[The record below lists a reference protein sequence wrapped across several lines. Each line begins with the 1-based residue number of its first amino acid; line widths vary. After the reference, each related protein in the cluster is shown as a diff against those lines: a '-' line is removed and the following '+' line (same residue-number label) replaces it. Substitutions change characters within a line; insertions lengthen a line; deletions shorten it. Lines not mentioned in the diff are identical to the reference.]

1 MIQLNVD
8 FSLLNK
14 FFGIPINKI
23 SQYANKDL
31 EEIMKIEAA
40 QGNQKAA
47 DYKEIL
53 SDPDKLIKIFKL
65 TNVENKYI
73 ILQNL
78 SEEDLDNLL
87 PYLKQEQLA
96 RGLNFFTEE
105 KLMEMCAELPIEPLL
120 QMVLE
125 KFTILDILVLMD
137 EDSLDKFIK
146 QPDSERKYAQKYFET
161 LDKKTLEQ
169 IMVYSFGADFYDKDK
184 KEYLEHLENL
194 NDRKYQEFLLSME
207 RESKIGLINGMISQ
221 QEDLALLLDPEDV
234 IAPMSLLMKADKVKL
249 MGSLD
254 AEYLIPMIQEL
265 PEDLVQIVLTQID
278 ARDFSEVL
286 ARDFEDILSSVV
298 LFSTKM
304 G

>member
-169 IMVYSFGADFYDKDK
+169 IMVYSFGIDFYDKDK

>member
-8 FSLLNK
+8 FTLLNK
-14 FFGIPINKI
+14 FFGIPATKI
-23 SQYANKDL
+23 PQYANKDL

-53 SDPDKLIKIFKL
+53 SDPDKLLKIFKL
-65 TNVENKYI
+65 ANVENKYM

-105 KLMEMCAELPIEPLL
+105 KLMEMCTELPVEPLL

-125 KFTILDILVLMD
+125 KFTMLDILVLMD
-137 EDSLDKFIK
+137 EDSLDKFLK
-146 QPDSERKYAQKYFET
+146 QPDSERKYAQKYFES
-161 LDKKTLEQ
+161 LDKKSLEQ
-169 IMVYSFGADFYDKDK
+169 IMTYSFGAEFYDKDRE
-184 KEYLEHLENL
+184 EYLDYLENL
-194 NDRKYQEFLLSME
+194 NDRKYKEFLLSME
-207 RESKIGLINGMISQ
+207 KGAKIGLINGMISQ
-221 QEDLALLLDPEDV
+221 QEDLALLLDTEDIV
-234 IAPMSLLMKADKVKL
+234 APMSLLMKADKVKL
-249 MGSLD
+249 MGNLD
-254 AEYLIPMIQEL
+254 SEFLIPMIQEL
-265 PEDLVQIVLTQID
+265 PEDLTQVVLTQID
-278 ARDFSEVL
+278 PRDFSEVL
-286 ARDFEDILSSVV
+286 ARDFQDILSSVV